1 MIALLAA
8 LATLANPEPAA
19 APDKPRAEPPPV
31 TFKAHSA
38 EYLPKE
44 RRAVMTGNPLV
55 TMTRGDATLVCRR
68 LVAERDE
75 KGRTRKAT
83 CEGDVKLTQG
93 GRVVTCA
100 VAVYED
106 PPARVTCTGSP
117 TLRDGESVVSGEELV
132 YELDADRYTLRGQ
145 LEGKFVQEPGKA
157 PPFQVPGTKP

>member
-1 MIALLAA
+1 MLVL
-8 LATLANPEPAA
+8 LATLSALA
-19 APDKPRAEPPPV
+19 APDPAATPTPQAGEPPPV

-83 CEGDVKLTQG
+83 CEGEVRLTQG
-93 GRVVTCA
+93 GRVVTCQ

-106 PPARVTCTGSP
+106 PPARVTCRGNP
-117 TLRDGESVVSGEELV
+117 TLRDGESVVSGEELI

-157 PPFQVPGTKP
+157 APFQAPGAKP

>member
-1 MIALLAA
+1 MLCLLATVAA
-8 LATLANPEPAA
+8 LAAPEPAA
-19 APDKPRAEPPPV
+19 APKQAEPPAV
-31 TFKAHSA
+31 TFRAHSA
-38 EYLPKE
+38 EYLPRE

-55 TMTRGDATLVCRR
+55 TMSRGDATLVCRR

-106 PPARVTCTGSP
+106 PPARVTCSGNP
-117 TLRDGESVVSGEELV
+117 TLRDGESVVRGEELV

-145 LEGKFVQEPGKA
+145 LEGTFVQEPGKT
-157 PPFQVPGTKP
+157 PPFQVPGAKP